1 MSNGEEGQF
10 FWAARRFRPDDLAF
24 LPARHFD
31 RVEILFTRIDRPLA
45 RVRQPFH
52 RGCVGQA
59 LRPVRARKHLVS
71 VKPRQPLK
79 LVPRLD
85 EQGYRKELV
94 AERRAWVEARTGTQ
108 LHHVGSF
115 SLDIEAS
122 RGNIENPIGAVQMPV
137 GVAGP
142 LLMRGEHAQDT
153 VYVPLATTEGAL
165 VRSYERGMVALTRAG
180 GAVVR
185 LERDENRVCPLFMFD
200 DVGAAATFARRLPE
214 HLEEIRAAAESTTSH
229 GKLLRLECQQVGRE
243 VIVTFGYF
251 TADAQGM
258 NMILKAT
265 EAACRWIV
273 GHGLAQRFYVF
284 SGYNSE
290 KRASGSLLAGGK
302 GKKVVAGAVLPRRIT
317 EAYLHASPEAL
328 HHLWQ
333 RTVVGHLQTAAL
345 GYNGHFANGLTA
357 LFIACGQDV
366 ANVANSAVGVT
377 HFEITADGDLHA
389 SVTLPSMSVATVG
402 GGTGLGTSRECL
414 DMMGCA
420 GPGGAPRLAEIAAAT
435 LLAGELSFGAAIAS
449 GEFVDAHETYGRNR
463 PDETAR

>member
-1 MSNGEEGQF
+1 M
-10 FWAARRFRPDDLAF
+10 
-24 LPARHFD
+24 
-31 RVEILFTRIDRPLA
+31 
-45 RVRQPFH
+45 
-52 RGCVGQA
+52 
-59 LRPVRARKHLVS
+59 S

-79 LVPRLD
+79 LVPRLT
-85 EQGYRKELV
+85 EQGYRKDLV
-94 AERRAWVEARTGTQ
+94 AERRAWLERQTATE
-108 LHHVGSF
+108 LHHVGAF

-122 RGNIENPIGAVQMPV
+122 RGNIENPIGAVQMPL
-137 GVAGP
+137 GIAGP
-142 LLMRGEHAQDT
+142 LRVLGEHAQDD

-185 LERDENRVCPLFMFD
+185 IERDENRVCPLFMFD
-200 DVGAAATFARRLPE
+200 DVAAAAEFARRLPTFLDE
-214 HLEEIRAAAESTTSH
+214 LRSVAATTSSH
-229 GKLLRLECQQVGRE
+229 GKLLRIDCQQVGRE
-243 VIVTFGYF
+243 VIVNLGYY

-258 NMILKAT
+258 NMILKAS
-265 EAACRWIV
+265 EAVCRWIV
-273 GHGLAQRFYVF
+273 GQGMAERFYVF

-317 EAYLHASPEAL
+317 EAYLHASPERL

-333 RTVVGHLQTAAL
+333 RTVIGHLQTAAL

-366 ANVANSAVGVT
+366 ANVANSAVGIT
-377 HFEITADGDLHA
+377 HFEITAEGDLHA
-389 SVTLPSMSVATVG
+389 SVTLPSLSVATVG

-414 DMMGCA
+414 EMMGCA

-449 GEFVDAHETYGRNR
+449 GEFVDAHEAYGRNR
-463 PDETAR
+463 PDAGGR